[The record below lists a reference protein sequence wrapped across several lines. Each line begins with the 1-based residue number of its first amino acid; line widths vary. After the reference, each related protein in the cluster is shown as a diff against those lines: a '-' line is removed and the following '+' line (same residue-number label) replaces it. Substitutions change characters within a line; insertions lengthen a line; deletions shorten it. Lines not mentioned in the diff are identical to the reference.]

1 MGDVVTAGIVFLQMI
16 EKQLLLQRRFVVS
29 FNAAADAAA
38 AAAPPLEACH
48 ANARRFLVRGSL
60 FRLKRTQKKLEY
72 CTVSVP
78 MTRAAAP
85 YRPEWNLTT
94 GNRLCCGP

>member
-38 AAAPPLEACH
+38 AAAAAPPLEACH

-60 FRLKRTQKKLEY
+60 CRLKRTQNKLEY
-72 CTVSVP
+72 
-78 MTRAAAP
+78 
-85 YRPEWNLTT
+85 
-94 GNRLCCGP
+94 